1 MYRILGPKVL
11 GKPEEPS
18 GVWFRMPTGDVPLSS
33 LSLGY
38 QTTLA
43 WILDL
48 VTRLYKHYPNSINP
62 LDEPAVV
69 LVDGIDLHLH
79 PRWQCQIIEYLTQH
93 FPKIQFIATAHSPL
107 MVQAVTNVNLA
118 VLQQQDGQVVIE
130 NRPHFVE
137 SWRVDQIL
145 TSDLFGDSA
154 RSRRIEG
161 LMAERN
167 MLLDKPKRSPKD
179 EARLRELKHELDNLP
194 TETMDLIRRATALL
208 ERQESHKR

>member
-1 MYRILGPKVL
+1 
-11 GKPEEPS
+11 
-18 GVWFRMPTGDVPLSS
+18 MPTGDVPLSS